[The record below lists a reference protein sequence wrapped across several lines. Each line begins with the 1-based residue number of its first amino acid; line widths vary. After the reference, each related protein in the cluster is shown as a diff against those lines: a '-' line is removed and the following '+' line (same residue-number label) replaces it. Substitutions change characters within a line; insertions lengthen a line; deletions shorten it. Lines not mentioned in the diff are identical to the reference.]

1 VSAQKFSLLKEFVG
15 VGCSVLLTD
24 TDVVYLQNP
33 FTALYR
39 DADIESMSDGWDAHT
54 LHGWLDPVDDP
65 SMGARSPGRRGAT
78 LRAAALNSG
87 LWYVTA
93 TAPVLSLMIVM
104 EHRMATEDLWDQSGY
119 NMELFLPAHD
129 GHLTAG
135 ASVRV
140 MSPLCFVN
148 SKVLFRY
155 MRFQTHLV
163 GFYPIA
169 IHVNYH
175 ADKSHKMALAAD
187 FYLKSREDALNRR
200 GAAQGGRCSEPC
212 LHPLHAPVC

>member
-200 GAAQGGRCSEPC
+200 GAARPRAKR
-212 LHPLHAPVC
+212 APICIVCVC

>member
-1 VSAQKFSLLKEFVG
+1 
-15 VGCSVLLTD
+15 
-24 TDVVYLQNP
+24 
-33 FTALYR
+33 
-39 DADIESMSDGWDAHT
+39 M
-54 LHGWLDPVDDP
+54 DDP
-65 SMGARSPGRRGAT
+65 SLGAHSPGRRGAT

-93 TAPVLSLMIVM
+93 TAPVLSLMLVM

-129 GHLTAG
+129 AHLTAG

-155 MRFQTHLV
+155 IRFQSYLN

-175 ADKSHKMALAAD
+175 ADKSHKMVLAAEY
-187 FYLKSREDALNRR
+187 YLKSREDALH
-200 GAAQGGRCSEPC
+200 RCARLHLGLDSE
-212 LHPLHAPVC
+212 LRFF